1 MTMLEDIEKAVA
13 DGDKAVIEAEMA
25 IRILKAADEDTTKL
39 ELDLKVSKTKL
50 GKLKTAILKE
60 KPTKE

>member
-13 DGDKAVIEAEMA
+13 DGEKAVIEAETA

-39 ELDLKVSKTKL
+39 EADLKLSKEKL
-50 GKLKTAILKE
+50 EKFKKAVLKE
-60 KPTKE
+60 KPKKV